1 MAYSLDFRKKVLAYC
16 EKTGSITEA
25 SVVFDISRN
34 TIYQW
39 LKLMETTG
47 ELHHQVKGTKPRKI
61 DREKLKNYLEAHPD
75 AFLTEIASEF
85 GCHPTA
91 YSLRSQS
98 YGIYSKKKSCT
109 YYEQDP
115 EKVNEFLKEFNNL
128 SHQTPVYIDETGFET
143 YFHREY
149 GRSLKGQL
157 ITGQVSGRRFQR
169 ISLVAG
175 LINGELIAPMTYK
188 ETMTSDFFEAWFKT
202 FLLPTL
208 DKPAVIIMD
217 NARFH
222 RMSKLKELCKEQGH
236 RLLPLPPYSP
246 EYNPIEKTWAQIKN
260 TSEKYCQIAILSLRH
275 FCPVLVSINYINLLN
290 SFFRMQKS
298 YSTAFILFNTLA
310 VL

>member
-16 EKTGSITEA
+16 QKTGSITEA

-47 ELHHQVKGTKPRKI
+47 ELHHQVKGTKPRKV

-91 YSLRSQS
+91 IHYALKAMGYTR
-98 YGIYSKKKSCT
+98 KKSCT

-115 EKVNEFLKEFNNL
+115 EKVNQFLKEFNNL
-128 SHQTPVYIDETGFET
+128 SHLTPVYIDETGFET

-169 ISLVAG
+169 LSLVAG
-175 LINGELIAPMTYK
+175 LINGEIIAPMTYR

-208 DKPAVIIMD
+208 DRPSVIIMD

-246 EYNPIEKTWAQIKN
+246 EYNPIEKTWAQMKKHLRKVLPN
-260 TSEKYCQIAILSLRH
+260 CDTFLEALLS
-275 FCPVLVSINYINLLN
+275 CSC
-290 SFFRMQKS
+290 
-298 YSTAFILFNTLA
+298 FN
-310 VL
+310 